1 MWRRLWML
9 IKGNDYVI
17 DSNALNLNLLHPI
30 SKRRKKE
37 ILISK
42 SMG

>member
-1 MWRRLWML
+1 ML

-30 SKRRKKE
+30 DKKNNKMD
-37 ILISK
+37 LIASGK
-42 SMG
+42 